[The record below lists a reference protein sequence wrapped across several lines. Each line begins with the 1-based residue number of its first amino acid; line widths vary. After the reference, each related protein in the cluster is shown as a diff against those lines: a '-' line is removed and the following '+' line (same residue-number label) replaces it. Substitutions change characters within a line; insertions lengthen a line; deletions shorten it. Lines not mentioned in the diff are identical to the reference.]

1 MRVVAIIPAR
11 YASTRF
17 PGKPL
22 AMLGTKSMIQ
32 WVVEGVQAV
41 AGIHEVIVA
50 TDDVRI
56 QEHVASFGGRT
67 AMTRSTHE
75 SGTDRIAEVAAQ
87 LSDAD
92 IIVNVQGDE
101 PFVAAGQLEALLAP
115 FQEEGVQITTL
126 ARRIRDEADLF
137 SPNVVKVVR
146 DEAGAA
152 LYFSRQAI
160 PYLRDVPLGQWLA
173 QEQHFQHLGI
183 YAYRRDCL
191 LALTELP
198 LSALEQQ
205 EKLEQLRWLAAG
217 YTIHVAETD
226 IPSIGIDTPADL
238 ERAANLISAQNP
250 RK

>member
-1 MRVVAIIPAR
+1 MKTVAIIPAR
-11 YASTRF
+11 YASSRF

-32 WVVEGVQAV
+32 WVVEAVQAV
-41 AGIHEVIVA
+41 EAIDEVIVA
-50 TDDVRI
+50 TDDSRI
-56 QEHVASFGGRT
+56 YEHVCSFGGRVAIT
-67 AMTRSTHE
+67 SSTHE

-87 LSDAD
+87 LTEAE

-115 FQEEGVQITTL
+115 FQDASVQITTL
-126 ARRIRDEADLF
+126 CRRIREEADLF

-146 DEAGAA
+146 DEAGSA

-160 PYLRDVPLGQWLA
+160 PYLRDIPLGQWLA

-183 YAYRRDCL
+183 YAYRKDCL
-191 LALTELP
+191 LSLTKLP
-198 LSALEQQ
+198 LAELEKL
-205 EKLEQLRWLAAG
+205 EKLEQLRWLAAA
-217 YTIHVAETD
+217 YRIHVAETD
-226 IPSIGIDTPADL
+226 LPSIGIDTPADL
-238 ERAANLISAQNP
+238 ERAASLISAQNL

>member
-1 MRVVAIIPAR
+1 MRIVAIIPAR

-32 WVVEGVQAV
+32 WVVEGVEAV
-41 AGIHEVIVA
+41 GSIDEVVVA
-50 TDDVRI
+50 TDDARI
-56 QEHVASFGGRT
+56 YEHVLSFGGRA
-67 AMTRSTHE
+67 AMTASTHE

-87 LSDAD
+87 LKDAD

-115 FQEEGVQITTL
+115 FQDDSVQITTL
-126 ARRIRDEADLF
+126 ARRIHEEADLF

-146 DEAGAA
+146 NEAGAA
-152 LYFSRQAI
+152 LYFSRQTI
-160 PYLRDVPLGQWLA
+160 PYLRDVPLGQWLT
-173 QEQHFQHLGI
+173 QEQHFQHVGI

-191 LALTELP
+191 LALTKLP
-198 LSALEQQ
+198 LSVLEQS

-217 YTIHVAETD
+217 YTIQVAETT
-226 IPSIGIDTPADL
+226 IASIGIDTPADL
-238 ERAANLISAQNP
+238 ERAASLISAQNP
-250 RK
+250 HT